1 MLQYVAS
8 SGPSNFAVGIFE
20 EHRTEA
26 VAKFTGAS
34 METIGA
40 AFREIDTSL
49 SKTVPGSEC
58 ARRVKDL
65 AVYDV
70 LKKEAAKH
78 GIDNLRGYVDRWM

>member
-8 SGPSNFAVGIFE
+8 SGPSNFAVSIFE
-20 EHRTEA
+20 DHRRAA
-26 VAKFTGAS
+26 VEKFTGAS

-40 AFREIDTSL
+40 AFREIDASL
-49 SKTVPGSEC
+49 GKTVPGSEC

-70 LKKEAAKH
+70 LRKEAAKH
-78 GIDNLRGYVDRWM
+78 NISDLRGYVERWM